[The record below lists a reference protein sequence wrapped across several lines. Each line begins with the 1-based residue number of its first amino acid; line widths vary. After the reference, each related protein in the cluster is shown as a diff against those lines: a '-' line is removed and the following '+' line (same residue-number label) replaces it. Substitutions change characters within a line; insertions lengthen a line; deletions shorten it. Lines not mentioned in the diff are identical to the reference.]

1 MDFKK
6 IVIAA
11 IIFMIWSVLIGFFVS
26 ALAPYA
32 AILAA
37 LVAGIYAGRNTNA
50 IDATAN
56 GFLAGLIGGI
66 MTGATSLYFPNIGG
80 IPISVSIADFFV
92 PMLSF
97 VSFGHY
103 FSAIG
108 LAVIGIFFGALG
120 GAMGSIKKLRGIF
133 LFFTLFILFI
143 FYGAIDN
150 AVWNWGRYD
159 WTWNMS
165 VSHVLTNRIDLF
177 VAFVFSIAVTIL
189 SYILKVY

>member
-6 IVIAA
+6 ITIAA
-11 IIFMIWSVLIGFFVS
+11 VIFMICSVLIGFFVS

-37 LVAGIYAGRNTNA
+37 LAAGIYAGKNSKA
-50 IDATAN
+50 IDGTAN

-66 MTGATSLYFPNIGG
+66 MTSTISLYFPNIAG

-92 PMLSF
+92 PMF
-97 VSFGHY
+97 TSFGHY
-103 FSAIG
+103 FSAIS
-108 LAVIGIFFGALG
+108 LAVIGIFFGTLG

-133 LFFTLFILFI
+133 LFLTLFILFI

-150 AVWNWGRYD
+150 MVWNWGRYD
-159 WTWNMS
+159 WTWDMS

-177 VAFVFSIAVTIL
+177 VAFVFAIAVTIL

>member
-6 IVIAA
+6 ITIAA
-11 IIFMIWSVLIGFFVS
+11 IIFMIWSVLIGFFIS

-37 LVAGIYAGRNTNA
+37 LVAGIYAGKNSKA
-50 IDATAN
+50 IDGTAN

-66 MTGATSLYFPNIGG
+66 MTGAISLYFPNIGG
-80 IPISVSIADFFV
+80 IPISVSIADFFT
-92 PMLSF
+92 PMFS
-97 VSFGHY
+97 SFGYY
-103 FSAIG
+103 FSAMG
-108 LAVIGIFFGALG
+108 LAVIGILFGALG

-133 LFFTLFILFI
+133 LFLTLFVLFI

-150 AVWNWGRYD
+150 MIWNWGRYD

-165 VSHVLTNRIDLF
+165 VSHVLTNEIDLF
-177 VAFVFSIAVTIL
+177 VAFMFAIAVTIL